1 MVRRFISTVAL
12 VACAGIYAF
21 AAGERATFI
30 LTDGQRKSGEV
41 VFHGGERN
49 NFIDNQLNLGE
60 GGKEESFHIERV
72 AVIDFAG
79 GTPNT
84 DELGKVGASGQWVA
98 LRNGSVESG
107 KFVNMVGGDT
117 LLWQND
123 AGQTRQIALR
133 DVARVYLNPQ
143 SARTAFNYTGP
154 TATPVGTSG
163 TASTLEPGAAR
174 VEATQAWTDTGIT
187 VKTGDLVAFRATGQI
202 AFGQSA
208 GQTASPDGKGDVRSP
223 NYPVSAMPAGGLIAR
238 IGTSAPFPIG
248 SNTQPIRMG
257 SNGRLFLGI
266 NDNELT
272 DNSGFFS
279 VVVTKTGQ
287 SR

>member
-12 VACAGIYAF
+12 VASAGIYAF

-30 LTDGQRKSGEV
+30 LTNGERKSGEV

-60 GGKEESFHIERV
+60 GGKEESFHIDRV

-79 GTPNT
+79 GTPSN
-84 DELGKVGASGQWVA
+84 DELAKVGASGHWVA
-98 LRNGSVESG
+98 MRNGTVERG
-107 KFVNMVGGDT
+107 KFVNMVGGET
-117 LLWQND
+117 LVWQND
-123 AGQTRQIALR
+123 GGQTQQFPLR

-143 SARTAFNYTGP
+143 SARTAFNYNGP
-154 TATPVGTSG
+154 TAVGTSG
-163 TASTLEPGAAR
+163 VSSTLEAGAAR
-174 VEATQAWTDTGIT
+174 VEANQAWTDTGIT
-187 VKTGDLVAFRATGQI
+187 VKTGELVAFRATGQI

-208 GQTASPDGKGDVRSP
+208 GQTTSPDGKGDVRSP
-223 NYPVSAMPAGGLIAR
+223 NYPVAAMPAGGLIGR
-238 IGTSAPFPIG
+238 VGTGAPFPIG